1 MFQPRVAVLPLFA
14 LALAACLPASAQS
27 VISTHSGVLYF
38 FEGSVFIGD
47 EQVQQKFGKFP
58 AIGEGGELRTERGR
72 AEVLL
77 TPGVFLRIG
86 ESSSIRMISN
96 QLANTR
102 VELLSGSAIL
112 ESNEA
117 EAPSGPDTSVE
128 LIHKNWHVWVPR
140 HGVYRIDSEPPQVQ
154 VFKGEAEVS
163 NGPGG
168 RPELTTVAVKEGE
181 ILPLA
186 EVLVAEKP
194 ASAPADGFKTWAMSR
209 SQAVSADNAVAAGIL
224 DDPSQIDSSGL
235 TVGGFSYF
243 PFGGIAPL
251 GIPKPYGLSFWSP
264 YQSTMNS
271 LYFPP
276 YLYRFYPGWPSGV
289 RYLPVRPPIAPRSG
303 IGSPGGLRTPGVP
316 FTPRPGTPP
325 RAGPRVGVHGGGR
338 R

>member
-1 MFQPRVAVLPLFA
+1 MIHPRVAVLPLLA
-14 LALAACLPASAQS
+14 LALAARTPASAQS

-86 ESSSIRMISN
+86 ENSSIRMLSN
-96 QLANTR
+96 QLADTR
-102 VELLSGSAIL
+102 VELLGGSAIL

-117 EAPSGPDTSVE
+117 EAGPGPDTSVE
-128 LIHKNWHVWVPR
+128 LIHRNWHVRVPR
-140 HGVYRIDSEPPQVQ
+140 HGVYRIDSEPPQLQ
-154 VFKGEAEVS
+154 VYKGEAEVS
-163 NGPGG
+163 IGLEGH
-168 RPELTTVAVKEGE
+168 PEPTTVAVKEGE

-186 EVLVAEKP
+186 GVLVAEKS
-194 ASAPADGFKTWAMSR
+194 ASAPVDGFKTWAMSR
-209 SQAVSADNAVAAGIL
+209 NQAVSADNAVAAGIL

-251 GIPKPYGLSFWSP
+251 RIPKPYGLSFWSP
-264 YQSTMNS
+264 YQSTLNS

-289 RYLPVRPPIAPRSG
+289 RYLPVRPRTQSG
-303 IGSPGGLRTPGVP
+303 LGAPGVP

-325 RAGPRVGVHGGGR
+325 HAGPRVGVHGGGR